1 MKNRKQQQPADNTDE
16 EKVSLK
22 DMKGKKVDADPDRQS
37 DQPAD

>member
-16 EKVSLK
+16 EKVSLE
-22 DMKGKKVDADPDRQS
+22 DMKGKVDADPDRQS